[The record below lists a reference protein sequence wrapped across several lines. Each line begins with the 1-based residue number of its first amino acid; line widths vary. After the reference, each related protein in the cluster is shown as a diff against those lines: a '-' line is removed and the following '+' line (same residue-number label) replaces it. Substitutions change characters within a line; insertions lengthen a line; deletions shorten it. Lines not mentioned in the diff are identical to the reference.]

1 MSEIRVIKASVNEV
15 KTVVDLVAE
24 LLMDFNKKNN
34 SNFIVDKDKLE
45 KTTRK
50 LIIRTNFGA
59 FIAYDS
65 ENIPRGLITIS
76 EAFAIYNGGDFGVIT
91 ELYVDR
97 KSRSNGIGKLLLQN
111 VFDFSDSMNWTKIE
125 VGAPNADEWP
135 RTIEFYKSNGFKQK
149 GPKLRID
156 IKNCTTFMLL

>member
-1 MSEIRVIKASVNEV
+1 MNEIRVIKASINEV

-24 LLMDFNKKNN
+24 LLIDFNNKSN
-34 SNFIVDKDKLE
+34 SNFVVDKNNLE
-45 KTTRK
+45 KITRN
-50 LIIRTNFGA
+50 LIIRKNFGA

-65 ENIPRGLITIS
+65 GNIPKGLITIS

-97 KSRSNGIGKLLLQN
+97 KSRSNGIGKLLLQS
-111 VFDFSDSMNWTKIE
+111 VFDFSDSMDWTKIE

-135 RTIEFYKSNGFKQK
+135 RTLEFYKSNGFKQK
-149 GPKLRID
+149 GQKLRID
-156 IKNCTTFMLL
+156 IKNFS

>member
-1 MSEIRVIKASVNEV
+1 MNEIRVIKASIKEV
-15 KTVVDLVAE
+15 KTVVNLVAE
-24 LLMDFNKKNN
+24 LLNDFNNKNN
-34 SNFIVDKDKLE
+34 RNFIVDKDDLE

-50 LIIRTNFGA
+50 LIIRENFGA

-65 ENIPRGLITIS
+65 ESKPKGLITIS

-97 KSRSNGIGKLLLQN
+97 NSRSEGIGKLLLQS
-111 VFDFSDSMNWTKIE
+111 VFDFSDSMNWTKVE
-125 VGAPNADEWP
+125 VGAPNAEEWP
-135 RTIEFYKSNGFKQK
+135 RTIEFYKRNGFKQK

-156 IKNCTTFMLL
+156 IK

>member
-1 MSEIRVIKASVNEV
+1 MKEIKVLKASIKEV
-15 KTVVDLVAE
+15 KTVVNLVAE
-24 LLMDFNKKNN
+24 LLVDFNNRN
-34 SNFIVDKDKLE
+34 GGNFIIDKDHLE

-50 LIIRTNFGA
+50 LIIRKNFGA

-65 ENIPRGLITIS
+65 ENKPKGLITIS

-97 KSRSNGIGKLLLQN
+97 NSRSEGIGKLLLQSA
-111 VFDFSDSMNWTKIE
+111 FDFSDAMNWEKVE
-125 VGAPNADEWP
+125 VGAPNAEEWP
-135 RTIEFYKSNGFKQK
+135 RTIEFYKRNGFKQK

-156 IKNCTTFMLL
+156 IK

>member
-1 MSEIRVIKASVNEV
+1 MNEIKVIKASIKDVKIVVN
-15 KTVVDLVAE
+15 LIAE
-24 LLMDFNKKNN
+24 LLIDFNNKND
-34 SNFIVDKDKLE
+34 SNFIVDKDNLE

-50 LIIRTNFGA
+50 LIIRKNFGA

-65 ENIPRGLITIS
+65 DNKPKGLITIS

-97 KSRSNGIGKLLLQN
+97 NSRSEGIGKLLLQS
-111 VFDFSDSMNWTKIE
+111 VFDFSDAMNWTKIE
-125 VGAPNADEWP
+125 VGAPNAKEWP
-135 RTIEFYKSNGFKQK
+135 RTIEFYERNGFKQK

-156 IKNCTTFMLL
+156 IK

>member
-1 MSEIRVIKASVNEV
+1 MGEIKVIKASIKEV
-15 KTVVDLVAE
+15 KTVVNLIAE
-24 LLMDFNKKNN
+24 LLIDFNNKSD
-34 SNFIVDKDKLE
+34 SNFIVDKDNLE

-50 LIIRTNFGA
+50 LIIRENFGA

-65 ENIPRGLITIS
+65 ENKPKGLITIS

-97 KSRSNGIGKLLLQN
+97 NSRPEGIGKLLLQS
-111 VFDFSDSMNWTKIE
+111 VFDFSDSMNWIKVE
-125 VGAPNADEWP
+125 VGAPNAEEWP
-135 RTIEFYKSNGFKQK
+135 RTIEFYKRNGFKQK

-156 IKNCTTFMLL
+156 IK